1 MQWYCILIWDFY
13 ELLEITAEANDQ
25 AFTVIKETSASYILL
40 LVMPKFEVF
49 FLLLGFCLLYFMNF
63 SITVL
68 P

>member
-1 MQWYCILIWDFY
+1 M
-13 ELLEITAEANDQ
+13 LEITAEANDQ